1 MTISERAADRA
12 VGPARDRASAEVRA
26 LVDAAVAV
34 LRRGGAEQLT
44 VAEVLREAGLSTRA
58 FYRHFTSKDELV
70 LAVYERD
77 TTASHDRL
85 RRALADAA
93 SPRAAFELWVDETLA
108 LAFDTRRA
116 RRTRVLATEGARL
129 QHEFPEEFDAI
140 VRAMIEPLAEL
151 PGISALDARSIHAVT
166 WAVVEAKLRGDPI
179 TRDEARAHVLAF
191 CGAAI
196 GYSA

>member
-12 VGPARDRASAEVRA
+12 VAPARDRASAEVRT

-70 LAVYERD
+70 LAVYEQD
-77 TTASHDRL
+77 ATASHDRL
-85 RRALADAA
+85 RQAMADAA

-108 LAFDTRRA
+108 LAFDARRA

-129 QHEFPEEFDAI
+129 QHQFPEEFDGI
-140 VRAMIEPLAEL
+140 VRGIIEPLEAL
-151 PGISALDARSIHAVT
+151 PGISALDARSIHAVA

-179 TRDEARAHVLAF
+179 TRDEARAHVLTF
-191 CGAAI
+191 CAAAI
-196 GYSA
+196 GLDA